1 MLSSYNGGA
10 AFDPEGKMVK
20 KFSAGGDHFAN
31 FVSAVRS
38 RKHTDLNAD
47 IENGH
52 LSSAL
57 CHLGNVS
64 YRLGQAISVADLQK
78 RFDGDDEATATLGRV
93 VGHLA
98 GNKVDL
104 ASQQLIAGQSLQ
116 LDPKKEIFISSGSKQ
131 ANPHLTREYRK
142 PFVVP
147 SANDV

>member
-1 MLSSYNGGA
+1 
-10 AFDPEGKMVK
+10 MVK

-64 YRLGQAISVADLQK
+64 YRLGQAISGARPAK
-78 RFDGDDEATATLGRV
+78 RFDGTTRRPRRSVGWSATWPATR
-93 VGHLA
+93 
-98 GNKVDL
+98 
-104 ASQQLIAGQSLQ
+104 STW
-116 LDPKKEIFISSGSKQ
+116 PRSS
-131 ANPHLTREYRK
+131 
-142 PFVVP
+142 
-147 SANDV
+147 